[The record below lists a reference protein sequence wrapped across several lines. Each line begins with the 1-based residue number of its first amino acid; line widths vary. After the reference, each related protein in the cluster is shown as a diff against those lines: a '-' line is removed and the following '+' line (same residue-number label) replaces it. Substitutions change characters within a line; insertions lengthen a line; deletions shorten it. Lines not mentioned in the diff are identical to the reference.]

1 MVACY
6 GLVIGFLVIDQAQL
20 QGLGWETAQG
30 YDDVSFLLIG
40 LHGFTWANELDEQF
54 PLGLER
60 KDVHCTEYCT
70 GFGLALFFVVL

>member
-1 MVACY
+1 MM
-6 GLVIGFLVIDQAQL
+6 
-20 QGLGWETAQG
+20 
-30 YDDVSFLLIG
+30 FLLIG

-54 PLGLER
+54 PLGLKR